1 MNVRTL
7 CLAILHHQDA
17 TGYEIRKLSTEGRY
31 AYFVDASFGSIYP
44 ALAKLEEDGLVTSRQ
59 EQQTG
64 KPPRKVYMINEAG
77 RAELR
82 AQVKEPPAPDVF
94 RSEFLLV
101 GMCADLLD
109 EGDLGKAIDVHR
121 QHIEDELALLKDMR
135 ASLSEGRTCWLTD
148 YGISCMSAQL
158 DWLDANRQRVIA
170 EGDSMARQGPS
181 ARGSDGDAPDQ
192 TDFASA
198 AE

>member
-1 MNVRTL
+1 MMNVRTL

-44 ALAKLEEDGLVTSRQ
+44 ALAKLEADGLVTSRQ
-59 EQQTG
+59 EQQAG

-77 RAELR
+77 RAALR
-82 AQVKEPPAPDVF
+82 AQVKEPPGPDVF

-109 EGDLGKAIDVHR
+109 EGDLARAIEVHMR
-121 QHIEDELALLKDMR
+121 NIEAELAMLEEMR
-135 ASLSEGRTCWLTD
+135 KGFGDSWSCWLTD
-148 YGISCMSAQL
+148 YGATCLGTQL
-158 DWLDANRQRVIA
+158 AWLKANRERVAA
-170 EGDSMARQGPS
+170 EGDAQ
-181 ARGSDGDAPDQ
+181 ARGRPAATAEP
-192 TDFASA
+192 DFASA